1 MKTTLIIIG
10 VVLLIRVAWSYF
22 GTRNVEKP
30 KILSSK
36 MLSGNIELR
45 ELAPMIQ
52 ASVLV
57 SGSQK
62 EAINQ

>member
-10 VVLLIRVAWSYF
+10 ILLVIRVAWSYF
-22 GTRNVEKP
+22 GTRSIEKP
-30 KILSSK
+30 KIISSK

-62 EAINQ
+62 IATNE

>member
-1 MKTTLIIIG
+1 MKTTIII
-10 VVLLIRVAWSYF
+10 VAILLLIRVAWSYF
-22 GTRNVEKP
+22 GTKYIEKP
-30 KILSSK
+30 KVLSSK
-36 MLSGNIELR
+36 MISGGIELR